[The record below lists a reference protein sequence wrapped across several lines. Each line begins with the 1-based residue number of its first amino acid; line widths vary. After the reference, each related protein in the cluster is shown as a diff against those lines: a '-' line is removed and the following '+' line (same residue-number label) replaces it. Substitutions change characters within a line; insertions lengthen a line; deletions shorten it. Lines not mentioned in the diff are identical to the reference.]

1 MINQQT
7 EQAFSQQTKPLKHKL
22 LPLVDVSKRG
32 PRMTLTQSINTS
44 SKLHINVL
52 YQCCKFSKISKI
64 SDELIVVQLSS
75 FRTAQQ
81 YEYSRLVQS
90 FEKNH
95 LTNA

>member
-7 EQAFSQQTKPLKHKL
+7 EQAFSQQIKPLKHKP
-22 LPLVDVSKRG
+22 LPLVNVSKRG
-32 PRMTLTQSINTS
+32 PRMTLTQWTNTS
-44 SKLHINVL
+44 SKLHINAL
-52 YQCCKFSKISKI
+52 CQCCKFSKISKI
-64 SDELIVVQLSS
+64 SDELIFAQLSL

-90 FEKNH
+90 FENNH